1 MVQHFFSFLF
11 APSSEFKDENPFGQN
26 EMTHCRRPTDLY
38 FEIQP
43 ILAKRRS
50 DYLETRI
57 TQNESPNCG
66 RQIRASLLDTE
77 GSGQNLVGEGGAII
91 QGKTLALG
99 TLTTLSCLAF
109 LPLLDCLPKILSCHS
124 GVIKRVNNQHIL
136 ALLMLSEAASIHK
149 D

>member
-77 GSGQNLVGEGGAII
+77 GSGQNLVGEGGDHPRENFGFRNSNDPVLFGFPPSA
-91 QGKTLALG
+91 GLFTKD
-99 TLTTLSCLAF
+99 
-109 LPLLDCLPKILSCHS
+109 PLLSLRSHQESQQSAYIS
-124 GVIKRVNNQHIL
+124 IVNAFRGSVHT
-136 ALLMLSEAASIHK
+136 
-149 D
+149 